1 MAMTRQEAIE
11 DGLARLR
18 GKGMSFTMGP
28 GFAEHGPMVAE
39 AISSLGFNDRVA
51 GWVDAYNDQTRHLP
65 LPPQQ
70 QPIDGRHEGDWRAA
84 LGVYPRA
91 ADWLAFFR
99 GALAETPWQE
109 VLRLWVP
116 RLLDGHAGA
125 LTHGLIRAAHAV
137 RSLPPDG
144 VPSALTR
151 DELAHGLG
159 YWAASYHRSPGDPE
173 RSGADD
179 LDAAL
184 RRLPRGEK
192 ADIAPAIESLAPI
205 ADIDVAISRHTATFA
220 RLLLAHDELAPV
232 PAIQLVHTITA
243 PRSMRDL
250 LPFLPPESGPLA
262 YRLLWRV
269 SADIVAHVARPSA
282 TGAESNPPRDEA
294 RLTQAELAD
303 RAIAHGDDHM
313 IKLTEACLAEDRLR
327 PDPVYRVLAEAMLQ
341 RLPAV

>member
-11 DGLARLR
+11 GGLARL
-18 GKGMSFTMGP
+18 KGVGFTMGP

-51 GWVDAYNDQTRHLP
+51 AWVDAYNGKTRHLP
-65 LPPQQ
+65 MPSPQ
-70 QPIDGRHEGDWRAA
+70 QPIDGADEGDWRAA

-99 GALAETPWQE
+99 RALAETPWQA

-125 LTHGLIRAAHAV
+125 LTHGLIRTAHAV
-137 RSLPPDG
+137 RNLPADG
-144 VPSALTR
+144 APSALTL

-179 LDAAL
+179 LDQAL

-192 ADIAPAIESLAPI
+192 ADIAPAIESLAPV
-205 ADIDVAISRHTATFA
+205 ADIDAAISRHTAAFA
-220 RLLLAHDELAPV
+220 RLLLAHEELRPV
-232 PAIQLVHTITA
+232 PTIQLIHTITA

-250 LPFLPPESGPLA
+250 LPFLPPGSGPLA

-269 SADIVAHVARPSA
+269 SALVVAHVARPPA
-282 TGAESNPPRDEA
+282 TGSDGDPLHRAA
-294 RLTQAELAD
+294 GLTPAELAD

-327 PDPVYRVLAEAMLQ
+327 PDSVYRVLAEAMLQ
-341 RLPAV
+341 RLSAA